1 MRYFL
6 KILVFISIASSL
18 SGGEAMAN
26 SDSLQ
31 RLLSRS
37 KSDTARIRLLNE
49 LANSLISHDIVKA
62 KKIAEEAAEISTRL
76 NYARGLSKSYE
87 TMGNINYFSNSYSDA
102 IRLWKKSL
110 LTSYL
115 PSEYSHINQQIG
127 NAYMQV
133 MRYDSALWHFVRAEK
148 MLPQNTHPL
157 ERSYNLENQ
166 SVALIK
172 LNLKDS
178 AVRVLERGIRI
189 LDEGIKN
196 LPAGKTE
203 YNKML
208 VQLASLQGQAGNAL
222 FNAGKYTQATAYMH
236 KAIAVLVILG
246 DKDLLPLIYDDLGDI
261 FQSIGN
267 YDKAIENYYKALKIK
282 EEKND
287 QIGVAGSYNN
297 IAAIY
302 FAQRS
307 FQKAEELF
315 RAAYIIHKE
324 AGNKAGIA
332 QLLNNLGEVQRSLNQ
347 YDSALKLYDAAIK
360 INELMNNQLWAAINY
375 QNKGETLMLQ
385 GDYDNALN
393 NFNIAL
399 RYYRLTENKNY
410 LTNLNNSLGNYYLKR
425 NDRILAKKY
434 FTEAFNDARD
444 YHYAAEMK
452 NAALGL
458 SVISENEGNY
468 REALKLFK
476 VYNDQSDTLL
486 GVEMNRQMAEIQ
498 TRYELEK
505 KENEITIQKEQIT
518 LLEKNEKI
526 NAIVLQAGFAALVL
540 LIIIAYLIYSRQK
553 SRSVAQINLAE
564 KNQEILKTKQALME
578 ADLKNKDQEKLILN
592 QELHQKNNHLINMAL
607 SLAHKNEFFGE
618 LKKGLK
624 EIKSLHEENK
634 EKRLNELLLKI
645 SQQTRTT
652 KELERLQAEI
662 EEANASFFKKLD
674 IICPE
679 MTENERQ
686 LSALLRINLSS
697 KEIAS
702 LNNITT
708 KAVEMSRYR
717 LRKKLNIE
725 GNNTL
730 TDFLQNL

>member
-1 MRYFL
+1 MA
-6 KILVFISIASSL
+6 VFSITLLL
-18 SGGEAMAN
+18 SGGEVMAN
-26 SDSLQ
+26 ADSLQ
-31 RLLSRS
+31 RLISRS
-37 KSDTARIRLLNE
+37 KSDTARIRLMNQ
-49 LANSLISHDIVKA
+49 LANTLISHDITQA
-62 KKIAEEAAEISTRL
+62 KKLAEEAANLSIRL
-76 NYARGLSKSYE
+76 NYARGLSRSYE
-87 TMGNINYFSNSYSDA
+87 TMGNISYFGNSYSNA
-102 IRLWKKSL
+102 IKLWKKSL

-115 PSEYSHINQQIG
+115 PSEYSRINQQIG
-127 NAYMQV
+127 NAYMQIT
-133 MRYDSALWHFVRAEK
+133 RYDSALWHFIRAEK
-148 MLPQNTHPL
+148 MLPQNTHPI
-157 ERSYNLENQ
+157 ERSYNLEYQ

-178 AVRVLERGIRI
+178 AVKVLENGIKI
-189 LDEGIKN
+189 LDDGIKN

-208 VQLASLQGQAGNAL
+208 VQLASLQGQAANAL
-222 FNAGKYTQATAYMH
+222 FNGGKYTQATAYMH

-246 DKDLLPLIYDDLGDI
+246 DRDLLPLIYDDLGDI
-261 FQSIGN
+261 YQAIGN

-287 QIGVAGSYNN
+287 RLGVAGSYNN

-302 FAQRS
+302 FAQNS
-307 FQKAEELF
+307 FPKAEELF

-332 QLLNNLGEVQRSLNQ
+332 QLLNNLGEVQRSLKQ
-347 YDSALKLYDAAIK
+347 YDSALKLYDAAIR
-360 INELMNNQLWAAINY
+360 INELMNNQLWTAINY
-375 QNKGETLMLQ
+375 QNKGETFMLK
-385 GDYDNALN
+385 GDYDNALQ

-399 RYYRLTENKNY
+399 KFYRLTDNKNY
-410 LTNLNNSLGNYYLKR
+410 LTNLNNSLGNYYLKK

-434 FTEAFNDARD
+434 FTEALNDARN
-444 YHYAAEMK
+444 YHYPAEMK

-458 SVISENEGNY
+458 SVISESEGDY
-468 REALKLFK
+468 RGALMLFK
-476 VYNDQSDTLL
+476 LYNAQSDTLL

-505 KENEITIQKEQIT
+505 KENEITIQKEQIN

-526 NAIVLQAGFAALVL
+526 NAIVLQAGLAALVFL
-540 LIIIAYLIYSRQK
+540 VIIAYLLYSRQK
-553 SRSVAQINLAE
+553 SRSHAQINLAD
-564 KNQEILKTKQALME
+564 KNQEILKTRQALME
-578 ADLKNKDQEKLILN
+578 ADLKNRDQEKLILN
-592 QELHQKNNHLINMAL
+592 QELQQKNNHLINMAL

-624 EIKSLHEENK
+624 EIKSLHDDDK
-634 EKRLNELLLKI
+634 EKRLNDLLLKI
-645 SQQTRTT
+645 GQQTRIT

-662 EEANASFFKKLD
+662 EEANATFFKKLNQ
-674 IICPE
+674 ICPE

-730 TDFLQNL
+730 TDFLQDL